1 MKRIFTAV
9 IAYDREDQC
18 YDASVPDI
26 LGCATSGQTLEDAI
40 NQITDAANG
49 CICALEDE
57 GLPVP
62 EANLQQVLPPDQ
74 DVYYTLVQVDT
85 DKYRRMTNTRAVRK
99 SVSVPQWMSD
109 MAEKRGINC
118 SQVLQDALREV
129 FDRS

>member
-9 IAYDREDQC
+9 IRYDHEYHC
-18 YDASVPDI
+18 YEASVPDI

-49 CICALEDE
+49 CVCALEEE

-62 EANLQQVLPPDQ
+62 EATAQRAFEPEQ
-74 DVYYTLVQVDT
+74 DVYHTLIQVDT
-85 DKYRRMTNTRAVRK
+85 DKYRRMTDTRAVRK

-109 MAEKRGINC
+109 MAEQRGVNC
-118 SQVLQDALREV
+118 SQVLQDALRRLFEQ
-129 FDRS
+129 